1 VSGRQSDVKE
11 AAMNTTTQTLDDQRR
26 ALYEVAEAIA
36 PTWERRSPQIEEI
49 ARPVRE
55 WLLRE
60 LRPREGATVLEVAA
74 GVGDSGFEAARSL
87 GDDGQLITSDFS
99 PGMIAAAR
107 RRGDELGLTNVEYRV
122 MNAERLELEDD
133 SVDGVLCRFGYM
145 LVFDAPQAFAEA
157 RRVLRP
163 GGRLAF
169 AVWEAPERNPYFA
182 SVAISLVERGHIAPP
197 DPSAP
202 GVFTLG
208 HADRLEALL
217 RGAGFAEV
225 RTETVGVVFTV
236 PDIDEYLSMTADT
249 AGPLGLVVRGLSTSA
264 RTEVGRDVEDA
275 LSRFRTSRGYE
286 VPGVALCAVA
296 S

>member
-1 VSGRQSDVKE
+1 MD
-11 AAMNTTTQTLDDQRR
+11 TTTSTLDEQRQ

-55 WLLRE
+55 WLVRE
-60 LRPREGATVLEVAA
+60 LDPREGATVLEVAA
-74 GVGDSGFEAARSL
+74 GVGNTGFEAARIV

-99 PGMIAAAR
+99 PGMVDAAR
-107 RRGDELGLTNVEYRV
+107 RRGEAIGVTNVEYRV
-122 MNAERLELEDD
+122 MNAERLELDDD

-145 LVFDAPQAFAEA
+145 LVFDPRQAFAEA

-163 GGRLAF
+163 GGRLAI
-169 AVWEAPERNPYFA
+169 AVWGAPERNPFFA
-182 SVAISLVERGHIAPP
+182 SVAISLVERGHLAPP

-202 GVFTLG
+202 GVFALG
-208 HADRLEALL
+208 NAERLTALL
-217 RGAGFAEV
+217 RDAGFAEV

-236 PDIDEYLSMTADT
+236 RDIDEYLGMTADT
-249 AGPLGLVVRGLSTSA
+249 AGPIGLLVRGLPEPA
-264 RTEVGRDVEDA
+264 LAEVGHDVADA
-275 LSRFRTSRGYE
+275 LSRFRTPSGYE

>member
-1 VSGRQSDVKE
+1 MD
-11 AAMNTTTQTLDDQRR
+11 TTTATLDEQRR

-49 ARPVRE
+49 ARPVRQ

-60 LRPREGATVLEVAA
+60 LHPHEGATVLEVAA
-74 GVGDSGFEAARSL
+74 GVGDTGFEAARIV
-87 GDDGQLITSDFS
+87 GDEGQLITSDFS
-99 PGMIAAAR
+99 PGMVDAAR
-107 RRGDELGLTNVEYRV
+107 RRGEAIGVTNVEYRV
-122 MNAERLELEDD
+122 MNAEQLELDDD

-145 LVFDAPQAFAEA
+145 LVFDPPRAFTEA

-169 AVWEAPERNPYFA
+169 AVWGAPERNPFFA
-182 SVAISLVERGHIAPP
+182 SVAISLVERGHLAPP

-208 HADRLEALL
+208 NAERLDALL

-236 PDIDEYLSMTADT
+236 PDIDEYLGMTADT
-249 AGPLGLVVRGLSTSA
+249 AGPIGLLVRGLPEPA
-264 RTEVGRDVEDA
+264 RAEVGRDVEDA
-275 LSRFRTSRGYE
+275 LSRFRTARGYE

>member
-1 VSGRQSDVKE
+1 MD
-11 AAMNTTTQTLDDQRR
+11 TTTSTLDEQRQ

-55 WLLRE
+55 WLVRE
-60 LRPREGATVLEVAA
+60 LDPREGATVLEVAA
-74 GVGDSGFEAARSL
+74 GVGNTGFEAARIV

-99 PGMIAAAR
+99 PGMVDAAR
-107 RRGDELGLTNVEYRV
+107 RRGEAIGVTNVEYRV
-122 MNAERLELEDD
+122 MNAERLELDDD

-145 LVFDAPQAFAEA
+145 LVFDPRQALAEA

-163 GGRLAF
+163 GGRLAI
-169 AVWEAPERNPYFA
+169 AVWGAPERNPFFA
-182 SVAISLVERGHIAPP
+182 SVAISLVERGHLAPP

-202 GVFTLG
+202 GVFALG
-208 HADRLEALL
+208 NAERLTALL
-217 RGAGFAEV
+217 RDAGFAEV

-236 PDIDEYLSMTADT
+236 RDIDEYLGMTADT
-249 AGPLGLVVRGLSTSA
+249 AGPIGLLVRGLPEPA
-264 RTEVGRDVEDA
+264 LAEVGHDVADA
-275 LSRFRTSRGYE
+275 LSRFRTPSGYE